1 MPLQLLKDAGLCV
14 CEDVDLRGAISGIF
28 FSAACN
34 RDSSG
39 DVEFTDQRECWLYDV
54 LMLYSNYFWAIV
66 SEKLT
71 GKILHIYKIIFSYE
85 HGQVHFL
92 LLILDKYIAV

>member
-1 MPLQLLKDAGLCV
+1 MLAFVCV
-14 CEDVDLRGAISGIF
+14 KTWTYGEQFQAFF

-54 LMLYSNYFWAIV
+54 LMLYGNHFWAIV

-71 GKILHIYKIIFSYE
+71 GLRYFISIK
-85 HGQVHFL
+85 
-92 LLILDKYIAV
+92 